1 MIGRR
6 RPAPAGTPAAAT
18 LARVHPARCAGR
30 AAATAL
36 LLAALAG
43 AGCAPR
49 PRAGD
54 GIVAGG
60 ARFTVLT
67 PECIRIEY
75 SRSGRF
81 VDAPSLFAAA
91 RGAGRDGRDGRDGAV
106 AADGGRAAEATVE
119 RDGRRLTI
127 DTGRIR
133 LVFQDDGAP
142 PGPENLRAEIRGGP
156 APITWTPGAADA
168 ENLGGTLKALGG
180 VRGPVDLGSGIL
192 SRGGWYLLDDSRT
205 PIFTADGWIEARP
218 EGSGTDWYLFGYGR
232 DYAAA
237 LRALAAAAG
246 PVPMPRRYALGS
258 WYSRYW
264 PLHADDFR
272 RIVEEYHAHA
282 VPLDVMVMDTDWH
295 REGWTGW
302 SWNRELFPD
311 PPGLLKWL
319 HAQGLAVTLNLH
331 HAGGVG
337 PHEDAYMP
345 FMRALG
351 VDPASRRIV
360 PFDAAD
366 RLYLEALFASV
377 IDPLETA
384 GADFFWIDWQQLPST
399 RRAGLSNLAWLNDRH
414 YRHSERGGRRG
425 QILSRWA
432 GWGDQ
437 RNVIHFSGDAD
448 ARWEVLRFQV
458 PFTATAGNAGAFYW
472 SHDIG
477 GHRGARD
484 AEMFA
489 RWVQFGAM
497 SAAVRLHSTRA
508 ADLDRRPWTYG
519 SPWQESMGEALRLR
533 ARLFP
538 YIYSSA
544 WRSHHD
550 TLPLLRPIY
559 LGAPLD
565 ERAYD
570 NPQEYLFGDA
580 LLVAPIAAEG
590 VGAGRLATQAVFFPP
605 GRWRDWFTG
614 EAFEGGDEAIVTA
627 AIDEFPLYVREGVP
641 IPMQGPVE
649 RMAAGPPAEIVVRC
663 WPGEPGRFTL
673 YEDDGLTTA
682 YLDGGRATTELVC
695 ARDGDRVTVSIA
707 AAVGSFDG
715 VKETR
720 AYVVEVAGAVPAR
733 TALIDGAPAAVER
746 DEAGGIN
753 RVRIP
758 TRPIGR
764 GVRVEMVAPAADEA
778 GLRAA
783 AAERRAARA
792 GGPATGGGADDPILL
807 GAAYAARGLAMHRK
821 TGGPYMLGGA
831 DLLVAQDR
839 AGITAGSVLLTV
851 EERAGDDRREVLR
864 QTADRL
870 TTLRLPLPRFPQI
883 ANPPVGVPLVRT
895 ARLAFASGGRQVIIA
910 RVLDRQESLLRRFS
924 LAGPFPYVPG
934 SPLAAQID
942 GPEKRPGAPPLRM
955 QDAAGR
961 PIAWRAAA
969 TKGDGTVDLRAVW
982 DEDARLGYG
991 LSVLRSPRRQPVT
1004 LRVFSDDGIEIWLN
1018 GEKIHSHDVVRA
1030 VEIGPDVVA
1039 GTLRAGRN
1047 VLLLKVANVAHGWA
1061 FRVGIETADG
1071 VVEEAFA
1078 DAAQPA
1084 AGPGGGG
1091 RP

>member
-6 RPAPAGTPAAAT
+6 RPA
-18 LARVHPARCAGR
+18 RC

-43 AGCAPR
+43 AACAPR

-60 ARFTVLT
+60 ARFTILT

-75 SRSGRF
+75 APSGRF
-81 VDAPSLFAAA
+81 VDAPSLFAATRGAA
-91 RGAGRDGRDGRDGAV
+91 RAGRDGRGRGI
-106 AADGGRAAEATVE
+106 AAAIE

-156 APITWTPGAADA
+156 APIVWTPGAADA
-168 ENLGGTLKALGG
+168 QNLGGTLKALGG

-272 RIVEEYHAHA
+272 RIVEEYQAHA

-295 REGWTGW
+295 RDGWTGW
-302 SWNRELFPD
+302 SWNRELIPD

-337 PHEDAYMP
+337 PHEDAYVP
-345 FMRALG
+345 FMQALG
-351 VDPASRRIV
+351 VDPASRRTV
-360 PFDAAD
+360 PFDAAG
-366 RLYLEALFASV
+366 RRYLETLFASV
-377 IDPLETA
+377 IDPLESA

-399 RRAGLSNLAWLNDRH
+399 RLAGLSNLAWLNDRH

-437 RNVIHFSGDAD
+437 RNAIQFSGDAD
-448 ARWEVLRFQV
+448 ARWEVLRFEV

-484 AEMFA
+484 AEMFT

-508 ADLDRRPWTYG
+508 ENLDRRPWTYG

-538 YIYSSA
+538 YIYSSV

-550 TLPLLRPIY
+550 TRPLLRPIY
-559 LGAPLD
+559 LETPLD

-570 NPQEYLFGDA
+570 NPQEYLLGDA
-580 LLVAPIAAEG
+580 LLVAPIASEG
-590 VGAGRLATQAVFFPP
+590 VGADRLATQAVFFPP

-614 EAFEGGDEAIVTA
+614 EVFAGGEEAIVTA

-649 RMAAGPPAEIVVRC
+649 RMAAGPPSEIVVRC

-682 YLDGGRATTELVC
+682 YLDGAGATTDLGC
-695 ARDGDRVTVSIA
+695 ARDGDRVTVTVA
-707 AAVGSFDG
+707 GAVGSFDG
-715 VKETR
+715 VPETR
-720 AYVVEVAGAVPAR
+720 AYVVEVAGAEPAR
-733 TALIDGAPAAVER
+733 SALIDGAPAAVER

-753 RVRIP
+753 RMRIP
-758 TRPIGR
+758 GRPIGR
-764 GVRVEMVAPAADEA
+764 GVRVEMVAPTADEA

-783 AAERRAARA
+783 AAQRRAAHA
-792 GGPATGGGADDPILL
+792 IGAATGAGETTGAGVDDPILR
-807 GAAYAARGLAMHRK
+807 GAAYAARGLALHRK
-821 TGGPYMLGGA
+821 TEGPYMMGGA

-839 AGITAGSVLLTV
+839 TGLTAGPVLLTV

-864 QTADRL
+864 QAADPL
-870 TTLRLPLPRFPQI
+870 TTLRLPLPAFPQI
-883 ANPPVGVPLVRT
+883 ADPPVGVPLVRT
-895 ARLAFASGGRQVIIA
+895 ARLAFNSGGRPVVVA

-924 LAGPFPYVPG
+924 IAGPFPYEPG
-934 SPLAAQID
+934 SPLAAQVG
-942 GPEKRPGAPPLRM
+942 GPEWSPGAPPPRM
-955 QDAAGR
+955 EDAAGR

-982 DEDARLGYG
+982 DEDARLAYA
-991 LSVLRSPRRQPVT
+991 LSVIGSPRRQPVT

-1018 GEKIHSHDVVRA
+1018 GEKIHAHDVVRA
-1030 VEIGPDVVA
+1030 LDIGPDLVT

-1047 VLLLKVANVAHGWA
+1047 VLLIKVANVVHGWA
-1061 FRVGIETADG
+1061 FRVGIETHDG
-1071 VVEEAFA
+1071 VVEEAFVS
-1078 DAAQPA
+1078 
-1084 AGPGGGG
+1084 GG